1 MSSMLYFKEGD
12 KIAESGNVRVYSFN
26 NDLFLE
32 IGEGHTLWALESE
45 LSDYIEQLGGRP
57 KGNVL
62 EIGLGLGVASRYIL
76 SLPNVRALTTVEAN
90 SDVVNVYNTVMER
103 DRVFMENFSHKKHL
117 VLNTDGLSYI
127 YNTKRKFDFI
137 FMDFYDRI
145 DEDTLP
151 EIKDMVDGCKR
162 SGILADGGEIMGWFD
177 PYTPDEFVKE
187 FNDIFSGKKEE
198 YLYE

>member
-117 VLNTDGLSYI
+117 VLNTDGLSYV

-151 EIKDMVDGCKR
+151 EIKDMVEGCKR
-162 SGILADGGEIMGWFD
+162 AQILAKGGKIMGWFD
-177 PYTPDEFVKE
+177 PYTPDEFTE
-187 FNDIFSGKKEE
+187 QFYNIFSEWEE
-198 YLYE
+198 